1 MSTRQTSVALK
12 LSIVLAGC
20 ITVLLLITSFAL
32 SQYLTGTLEK
42 KSLDGLKANN
52 RMIIDMIDSYNSA
65 LQQSQQ
71 RLGRL
76 FASHYPERFSL
87 DVASGTLRHGG
98 SPITTQSTT
107 IPDQF
112 TSVSGVAATVLTR
125 RGDDFER
132 TATSL
137 KNEKGER
144 ASGAPLGADHPA
156 VSNLLKGEPY
166 TGKAKMLGR
175 DFMTHYIP
183 IKDEG
188 SKVIGAFFVGVDFTD
203 GLAALKKKVLAVKIG
218 STGYPYALDMGK
230 DKGQLVIHPA
240 KEGTVLLGTK
250 DTKGNDFI
258 ADMISQRDGV
268 INYWWKNPDDPEIRE
283 KVVAFNHYP
292 EWNWLIASGSYLDEF
307 NAEGKQAGRGLMLV
321 TLLLIPII
329 VGLVWTFSRR
339 WVAAPLQEAVN
350 QANRVAEGDFTSR
363 STSRTAGRSND
374 EIGALMKAQAI
385 MSERLGQT
393 INAVREAAGL
403 VAADATQLTGAA
415 GRVAEGSAEQN
426 DAAASMAAAVEQMSV
441 SIEQISDHA
450 SSALSVSSDAQSVS
464 LSSSETIQQAVD
476 AMNSIA
482 NTVRDSSAA
491 IQQLGRES
499 QEISA
504 IAGTIKEIAD
514 QTNLLAL
521 NAAIESARAGEQGRG
536 FAVVADEVRKLA
548 ERTSKSTH
556 EIAEMITRIQHGTQT
571 AVDNMNVG
579 VAQVA
584 NGVDL
589 AAGANE
595 AIKRIHGN
603 AVKVSAAVSDIS
615 SAIREQSIATTGVA
629 QGLEQIARMTERNNA
644 DAQATANSAAA
655 LQTVAG
661 RLRGTVEI
669 FRV

>member
-12 LSIVLAGC
+12 LSMVLAGC

-156 VSNLLKGEPY
+156 VSTLLKGEPY

-183 IKDEG
+183 IKDES

-307 NAEGKQAGRGLMLV
+307 NAEGKQTGRGLMLV
-321 TLLLIPII
+321 TLLLVPIVI
-329 VGLVWTFSRR
+329 GLVWFLSRR
-339 WVAAPLQEAVN
+339 WVAIPLQEAVN
-350 QANRVAEGDFTSR
+350 QANRVAEGDFTTR
-363 STSRTAGRSND
+363 STINSND

-393 INAVREAAGL
+393 IKEVRSAASS
-403 VAADATQLTGAA
+403 VAADATKLTDASE
-415 GRVAEGSAEQN
+415 RVADGSAEQN
-426 DAAASMAAAVEQMSV
+426 DAASSMAASVEQMSV

-521 NAAIESARAGEQGRG
+521 NAAIEAARAGEQGRG

-556 EIAEMITRIQHGTQT
+556 EIAEMITRIQLGTQT
-571 AVDNMNVG
+571 AVDNMNLG

-584 NGVDL
+584 SGVDL
-589 AAGANE
+589 AA
-595 AIKRIHGN
+595 
-603 AVKVSAAVSDIS
+603 
-615 SAIREQSIATTGVA
+615 
-629 QGLEQIARMTERNNA
+629 
-644 DAQATANSAAA
+644 
-655 LQTVAG
+655 
-661 RLRGTVEI
+661 
-669 FRV
+669 